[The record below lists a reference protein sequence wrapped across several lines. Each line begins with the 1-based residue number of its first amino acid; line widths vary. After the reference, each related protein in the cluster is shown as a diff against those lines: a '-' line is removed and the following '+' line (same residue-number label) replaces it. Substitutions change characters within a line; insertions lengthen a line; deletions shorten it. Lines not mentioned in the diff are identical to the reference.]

1 MTQILQ
7 VGDIVRVEEPT
18 QEELNRLEKISYVGR
33 IRKLIGSYAVVT
45 GVSRVNGSVVT
56 LLPCDE
62 EFTLTVDTIPEMTY
76 GDATTVLATHLTLIR
91 EGALRTHQFTK
102 DTPDD
107 LGGARL
113 PLVGSAVD
121 EHNTTIDE
129 MQLFPWG
136 IRVGIVPA
144 HGVSYPLYIAT
155 SCIEPAREF
164 TTF

>member
-1 MTQILQ
+1 MTILQ

-33 IRKLIGSYAVVT
+33 IRKLIGSYAVIT

-56 LLPCDE
+56 LLPCDK

-91 EGALRTHQFTK
+91 KGVLRSHRFTK
-102 DTPDD
+102 DVPDV
-107 LGGARL
+107 LGGVQL

-136 IRVGIVPA
+136 IRVGIVPV

>member
-7 VGDIVRVEEPT
+7 VGDIVRIEEPT

-33 IRKLIGSYAVVT
+33 IRKLIGSYAVIT

-91 EGALRTHQFTK
+91 EGALRTHRFTK

-113 PLVGSAVD
+113 PLVGSTVNNHERVD
-121 EHNTTIDE
+121 GVH
-129 MQLFPWG
+129 LFPWG
-136 IRVGIVPA
+136 VRIDVTSTDGTSSSIGITVP
-144 HGVSYPLYIAT
+144 L
-155 SCIEPAREF
+155 IEPALPF